1 MIITIT
7 NKLGDD
13 VQLWTFEIREP
24 DLIELMQKY
33 EDCGES
39 VLIDAADL
47 PEDIKPYYENK

>member
-13 VQLWTFEIREP
+13 VQLWTFEIRES
-24 DLIELMQKY
+24 DLVELMQKY
-33 EDCGES
+33 DGRGES
-39 VLIDAADL
+39 VLIDADEL